1 MNIKEDENYDVI
13 IVGAGISGLNC
24 ANKLISE
31 GFNVLV
37 IEKSDSVGGRI
48 KTDSVNGFKLN
59 RGFHVLL
66 TAYPE
71 VKYTFNAES
80 LNFKKFFPGCS
91 IWTGTGMEDLVNPLK
106 HPFKGI
112 RQLIRPIGKVKDY
125 LLLAYLC
132 FILKFAL
139 QTKKR
144 ISTHEYFNYLGFS
157 DLFITRFLRPF
168 FSGVFLE
175 AQLETS
181 VEKFNDVFK
190 CFLNGDV
197 VLPLHGINSLADQ
210 LHANISDCKII
221 FNSEV
226 VAISKTEV
234 QLTNGKKFKAKYFVL
249 ASDLKSRNRL
259 LGMDIRPKFNRVVN
273 LYFSYNKSSELVEYK
288 LVLNGS
294 DSGPVN
300 NLVCFGDDFSDDD
313 TGLLSVSIIKPQYFE
328 LDNLEEVV
336 LKQLEEWYGS
346 GLGLKFL
353 KKYDIR
359 EAVPYQPEIGKSN
372 LKLRENIYC
381 CGDYCGVASLNTAL
395 KSSRMI
401 AESITSKN

>member
-1 MNIKEDENYDVI
+1 MSIKDDENFDVI

-31 GFNVLV
+31 GLSVLV

-48 KTDSVNGFKLN
+48 KTDLVNGFKLN

-71 VKYTFNAES
+71 VKNTFHSES
-80 LNFKKFFPGCS
+80 LNFRKFFPGCS
-91 IWTGTGMEDLVNPLK
+91 VWTGISMVDLVNPLR
-106 HPFKGI
+106 HPLKGVK
-112 RQLIRPIGKVKDY
+112 QLINPVGKFKDY
-125 LLLAYLC
+125 LILIYLW
-132 FILKFAL
+132 FVLQFGL

-144 ISTHEYFNYLGFS
+144 ISTNEYFNYLGFS
-157 DLFITRFLRPF
+157 DLFITRFLKPF

-175 AQLETS
+175 DQLDTS
-181 VEKFNDVFK
+181 VKKFNDVFK
-190 CFLNGDV
+190 CFLRGDI
-197 VLPLHGINSLADQ
+197 VLPLNGINSLADQ
-210 LHANISDCKII
+210 LHENISDCKII

-226 VAISKTEV
+226 VTISETEV
-234 QLTNGKKFKAKYFVL
+234 QLTNGKKFKANYFVL

-259 LGMDIRPKFNRVVN
+259 LGIDIRSKFNRVVN
-273 LYFSYNKSSELVEYK
+273 LYFSYNKSSKLTEYK

-336 LKQLEEWYGS
+336 LKQLEEWYGA
-346 GLGLKFL
+346 GIGLKFL

-359 EAVPYQPEIGKSN
+359 EAVPFQPEIGKYN
-372 LKLRENIYC
+372 LRLRENIYC

-401 AESITSKN
+401 AESIASKN